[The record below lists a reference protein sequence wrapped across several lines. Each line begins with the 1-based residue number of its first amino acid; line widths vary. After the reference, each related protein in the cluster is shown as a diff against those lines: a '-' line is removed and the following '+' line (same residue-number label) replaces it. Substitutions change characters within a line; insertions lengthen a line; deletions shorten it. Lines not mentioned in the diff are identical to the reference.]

1 MTMKKM
7 ILLAGI
13 LITGAVSANTIAPG
27 NGNDKKEIVS
37 KSGND
42 NNKEIISNNKKA
54 EALESKSAL
63 RRECATVVVTC
74 TSAYTCQDWTP
85 QQWIDWG
92 TQIQNNYCMIDSPF
106 TP

>member
-1 MTMKKM
+1 MKKI

-13 LITGAVSANTIAPG
+13 LVIGAVSANTITPG
-27 NGNDKKEIVS
+27 NENDKKEVVL
-37 KSGND
+37 KNRND
-42 NNKEIISNNKKA
+42 NKEIISNNEKA
-54 EALESKSAL
+54 EALESKSTL
-63 RRECATVVVTC
+63 KRECATVVVTC
-74 TSAYTCQDWTP
+74 TSAYTCQDWSP

>member
-1 MTMKKM
+1 MTMKKI

-13 LITGAVSANTIAPG
+13 LVTGAVSANTITPG
-27 NGNDKKEIVS
+27 NENDKNEVVLKNGND
-37 KSGND
+37 
-42 NNKEIISNNKKA
+42 NKEIISNNEKA
-54 EALESKSAL
+54 EALESKSTL
-63 RRECATVVVTC
+63 KRECATVVVTC